1 MRLKKLLLVSTCALA
16 IGAGTTLGN
25 NALLPT
31 SQTVYAQHFLPTIL
45 TGKTIRGT
53 INILIK
59 ASIQFSWIIAI
70 KEEIK
75 TAKLDSAWVKVP
87 VSML

>member
-1 MRLKKLLLVSTCALA
+1 M
-16 IGAGTTLGN
+16 
-25 NALLPT
+25 
-31 SQTVYAQHFLPTIL
+31 IL

-53 INILIK
+53 INILIEE
-59 ASIQFSWIIAI
+59 SIQFSWIIAI

-75 TAKLDSAWVKVP
+75 TAKLEAAWVKVP